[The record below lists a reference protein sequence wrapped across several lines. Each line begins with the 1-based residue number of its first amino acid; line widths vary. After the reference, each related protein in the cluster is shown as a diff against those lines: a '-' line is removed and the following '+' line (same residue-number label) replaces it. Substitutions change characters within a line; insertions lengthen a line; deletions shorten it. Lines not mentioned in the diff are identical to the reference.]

1 MIAHG
6 RRLPLFLLTVLLAAA
21 ALLSPG
27 CTPID
32 TSSAHKPPDSPF
44 NVTFFDVGQGDAA
57 LISFQSSQSSRERT
71 YVLVDT
77 GTEPAARSSLI
88 PALKDM
94 GVASL
99 DTMVVTH
106 MDSDH
111 AGGLFPVLESFPVK
125 EIVLSGYFYSTEEYF
140 YFIQRMQPY
149 STTPR
154 FPQAGD
160 YLQWGQEVTVEVLN
174 PKEPYYTYT
183 DADEN
188 NNSLVLEVTY
198 GQTSFLFTGDIEEAA
213 EARIARDFAGKVDLM
228 KVPHHGSNSSSSPAF
243 LAAFQPSSSIISC
256 GRDNPYGHPSPKV
269 VARLAAYGRVFRTDI
284 QGDIYA
290 GSDGLIIQVSTEK

>member
-1 MIAHG
+1 MIAH
-6 RRLPLFLLTVLLAAA
+6 RRCLPMFLLTVLLAAA
-21 ALLSPG
+21 LLLSPG
-27 CTPID
+27 CTPTD
-32 TSSAHKPPDSPF
+32 TSSTHTLPDAPF

-57 LISFQSSQSSRERT
+57 LVSFQSSRGRT

-77 GTEPAARSSLI
+77 GTEQAARSWLI

-94 GVASL
+94 GIAGL
-99 DTMVVTH
+99 DIMVVTH

-111 AGGLFPVLESFPVK
+111 AGGLFPVLENFPVK
-125 EIVLSGYFYSTEEYF
+125 EIVLSGYFYSTEEYY

-149 STTPR
+149 DTTPL

-174 PKEPYYTYT
+174 PREPYYTDT

-198 GQTSFLFTGDIEEAA
+198 GLTSFLFTGDIEEAA

-228 KVPHHGSNSSSSPAF
+228 KVPHHGSNGSSSPVF
-243 LAAFQPSSSIISC
+243 LAAFQPSSSVISC
-256 GRDNPYGHPSPKV
+256 GKDNPYGHPSPKA
-269 VARLAAYGRVFRTDI
+269 VARLAAYGQVFRTDM
-284 QGDIYA
+284 QGDINA
-290 GSDGLIIQVSTEK
+290 VSDGRSVWVSAEK